1 METVNKTLELVHL
14 SGRSIQDSVRTALH
28 RVAAAV
34 PGPLPESAGGPS
46 QWEED
51 SAVLPRGPAHC
62 TPAGILGGRPA
73 ENQNGHLP
81 AEVQQ
86 ITDFCAWKP
95 SLGFV

>member
-46 QWEED
+46 Q
-51 SAVLPRGPAHC
+51 
-62 TPAGILGGRPA
+62 
-73 ENQNGHLP
+73 
-81 AEVQQ
+81 
-86 ITDFCAWKP
+86 
-95 SLGFV
+95 